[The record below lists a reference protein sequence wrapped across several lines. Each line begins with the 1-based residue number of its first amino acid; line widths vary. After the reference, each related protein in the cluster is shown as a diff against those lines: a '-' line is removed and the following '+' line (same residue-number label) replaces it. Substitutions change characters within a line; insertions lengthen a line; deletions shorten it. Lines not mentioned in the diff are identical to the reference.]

1 MSNKKDTT
9 EEMEA
14 MRKTTETMQ
23 TERDQREIEHRS
35 EIEARDLQIAET
47 TIDAYLKFLRKKK
60 TEDIP
65 TESKSKV
72 MKYMDRNFSLN
83 ANETTIDNTNP
94 YGYITG
100 VDAESCS
107 STAAGMYH
115 FLCNRYAS
123 DGNSKTLDMIREKH
137 TGKDFKE
144 GLLNTTQALY
154 ELGPTLFLFHTEA
167 HRFCILRANENE
179 SCILHSNQDESSISF
194 KHAGKGAKF
203 SFPDYLNTEL
213 FPTFFIMDDDFVT
226 DLRVSTVPPYTPK
239 VIDQKDDPSFD
250 DHNPIRR
257 IRRFIQFRGDTELVQ
272 FFMDMERTRNNTDS
286 CQNIYEKYFGI
297 PFKFDKV
304 YHHWFIAAPILLL
317 TEMDAT
323 D

>member
-1 MSNKKDTT
+1 MNIQLLIPIASNF
-9 EEMEA
+9 MEN
-14 MRKTTETMQ
+14 Q
-23 TERDQREIEHRS
+23 
-35 EIEARDLQIAET
+35 T

-65 TESKSKV
+65 TKLKSKV

-123 DGNSKTLDMIREKH
+123 DEYSKTLDMICEKH
-137 TGKDFKE
+137 AGKDFKE
-144 GLLNTTQALY
+144 GLPKTTQALY
-154 ELGPTLFLFHTEA
+154 ELGPTLFLFYTVA
-167 HRFCILRANENE
+167 HKFCILRANENE
-179 SCILHSNQDESSISF
+179 SCILHSNQDESGISS
-194 KHAGKGAKF
+194 KYVGRKGAKF

-226 DLRVSTVPPYTPK
+226 EPKVSTVPTYTPELTA
-239 VIDQKDDPSFD
+239 PEYNSGFD
-250 DHNPIRR
+250 AHNPIPR
-257 IRRFIQFRGDTELVQ
+257 IRRFIQFHGDTELVQ
-272 FFMDMERTRNNTDS
+272 FFMDMEQTRNNTVS
-286 CQNIYEKYFGI
+286 CHNIYEKYFGI
-297 PFKFDKV
+297 PFKFDNKNP
-304 YHHWFIAAPILLL
+304 HWFIAAPILPL
-317 TEMDAT
+317 TETEAMD
-323 D
+323 